1 MQKIIIITAVAL
13 AFALAGCATHNTGA
27 NYRPVIDRKGVDHAR
42 LDADLQE
49 CQHYAT
55 EVASA
60 AEQAAAGAVAG
71 ALFGAVLAAAAGS
84 SYSRNQH
91 AAVGGV
97 TGAAAGAVSGEK
109 DQRNIIRRCMNG
121 RGYNVLQ

>member
-1 MQKIIIITAVAL
+1 MQKIIATVLAL
-13 AFALAGCATHNTGA
+13 AMAGCATHNTGA
-27 NYRPVIDRKGVDHAR
+27 NYRPVIDRKG
-42 LDADLQE
+42 ADLAQLDVDLAE
-49 CQHYAT
+49 CQRYAT

-71 ALFGAVLAAAAGS
+71 ALLGAVLAAAAGN

-91 AAVGGV
+91 AALGGV
-97 TGAAAGAVSGEK
+97 TGAAAGAASGEK
-109 DQRNIIRRCMNG
+109 DQRNIIRRCMSG